1 MVEEV
6 GSERS
11 AEDLVGAL
19 DGGPVVGR
27 VLPVGLDVERGHVR
41 LQALERRLLAA
52 RQRLRV
58 PARRAQAELR
68 VQHRR
73 LEQVEARRQ
82 PVRAVLALQ
91 HHHRQR
97 REGQARDHHAR
108 ERARLLLRARRE
120 VEVAVA
126 LAGRRGCGIGCHI
139 GAHRAAARR
148 RARAGQFA
156 FVVAVV
162 RVRTP
167 CVYSAGDAW
176 VYSCVLE
183 Q

>member
-1 MVEEV
+1 MLVHLR
-6 GSERS
+6 ERKNKAGEFIVLGAAAPP
-11 AEDLVGAL
+11 AEAGAAPSQAARRTL
-19 DGGPVVGR
+19 ARPASTPGCPVPVR
-27 VLPVGLDVERGHVR
+27 VPHHGHAGTMSQQDTVPVG
-41 LQALERRLLAA
+41 
-52 RQRLRV
+52 
-58 PARRAQAELR
+58 
-68 VQHRR
+68 
-73 LEQVEARRQ
+73 
-82 PVRAVLALQ
+82 
-91 HHHRQR
+91 
-97 REGQARDHHAR
+97 
-108 ERARLLLRARRE
+108 ARLLLRARRE

-126 LAGRRGCGIGCHI
+126 LAGRRGCGVGCHI